1 MGYTHDPTRAL
12 SSAVTDGA
20 VQQQLAYAPRT
31 GFDGIVTWAGSPCQA
46 EPGLRAGLLLP
57 NTVVLT
63 VTEVRGCS
71 RENCLPGC
79 IVLPTNLLLWRWDLL
94 VFTEYAD
101 KPPGHSELLSFQL
114 LTCQFAPN

>member
-1 MGYTHDPTRAL
+1 MWVTHDPTRAL

-20 VQQQLAYAPRT
+20 ALRQLAYATRT

-46 EPGLRAGLLLP
+46 EPGPRAGLLLP
-57 NTVVLT
+57 NIVVLT

-71 RENCLPGC
+71 GENCLPSC

-94 VFTEYAD
+94 AFTEYAD
-101 KPPGHSELLSFQL
+101 KPPRHSELLSFQL
-114 LTCQFAPN
+114 LTCQCARN